1 MPLAGHTEKE
11 SYSQKAAQI
20 TPNLYVFAETES
32 LAGHIHTDKKPCTWK
47 TAMFTEYVN
56 IQINRVKSCP
66 QSGMLGENVISKLED
81 VLKHLTAMIT
91 KSTQTQITAQITP
104 DNPFAGIPGAA
115 HKKDFEKALK
125 TAKKQI
131 DEGTLIIP
139 ELLIDT
145 LKSRLTAVTDS
156 FLEMLSRIDE
166 KRDDICNALTNGKQ
180 YRIINDIDLEAG
192 DTHNNGRN
200 VAIIHTDAGKIVY
213 KPHDMRGDE
222 QIYMLAKKFFNEF
235 VGIPK
240 SIAFGDKFGVC
251 EFIEKRPAN
260 GHEEAQRFWY
270 SLGWLT
276 LFAKLFGSTDLH
288 NSNLLARSSKAYIID
303 LETVF
308 NPVYSKRE
316 NVMRHSPL
324 DSLIFPC
331 RTKDYEFSIMMRADE
346 KSNLP
351 IIDGN
356 RVNIRDYIETFKT
369 GYHDAYANAVKHRD
383 EIAQTVRAFP
393 PCIPVRIVMR
403 ATRFYGE
410 ILRKLYHHSVFISQ
424 ESMNQNFNTLSELL
438 HKGKR
443 GSEGEFVNSEL
454 NQLKRG
460 DVPYFYTYIDS
471 LALYGEGREI
481 IPNRFT
487 MSALEHILD
496 TLYAMNDKDELFD
509 LTCIDRA
516 IRQYPELP
524 GKDNNVIITRPER
537 KGVHISADTALNEA
551 KRILDEIWDLKIQA
565 PDGRLLWGYVC
576 SGNGALAFSDYSLY
590 NGFTGMA
597 VFACALAYITGSR
610 HHRQI
615 AGYLVNAALN
625 EISELC
631 ERLHNNH
638 NQDPEFNAAIPIGE
652 ASGLDGV
659 LKGLAVIKKYCPDEK
674 LDELCREILALLENT
689 DFARCNKSD
698 IITGVAGVISTL
710 CRFDEY
716 RKHENIIR
724 SAAER
729 LLELKNFKYHG
740 HTLWQTLS
748 GTPRIISGGGHGM
761 AGIAQ
766 ALLMAGDLLGDDRY
780 ISAAG
785 EALNYELENYRQYS
799 AKFGT
804 WADMRDFPPTKYM
817 HGFCYGAPGIGIVLQ
832 KLKGGGELVETLK
845 RLAGESVDKLPLNA
859 QDQLCCG
866 NGAVIEY
873 YMTIGDYNSAGETL
887 AAIYERRQREG
898 SYRYNSYTQT
908 GSLFYGLSGTG
919 YEMLRYAFPDKIISV
934 L

>member
-1 MPLAGHTEKE
+1 M
-11 SYSQKAAQI
+11 
-20 TPNLYVFAETES
+20 
-32 LAGHIHTDKKPCTWK
+32 
-47 TAMFTEYVN
+47 
-56 IQINRVKSCP
+56 
-66 QSGMLGENVISKLED
+66 
-81 VLKHLTAMIT
+81 
-91 KSTQTQITAQITP
+91 
-104 DNPFAGIPGAA
+104 
-115 HKKDFEKALK
+115 
-125 TAKKQI
+125 
-131 DEGTLIIP
+131 
-139 ELLIDT
+139 
-145 LKSRLTAVTDS
+145 
-156 FLEMLSRIDE
+156 
-166 KRDDICNALTNGKQ
+166 
-180 YRIINDIDLEAG
+180 
-192 DTHNNGRN
+192 
-200 VAIIHTDAGKIVY
+200 
-213 KPHDMRGDE
+213 
-222 QIYMLAKKFFNEF
+222 
-235 VGIPK
+235 
-240 SIAFGDKFGVC
+240 
-251 EFIEKRPAN
+251 
-260 GHEEAQRFWY
+260 
-270 SLGWLT
+270 
-276 LFAKLFGSTDLH
+276 FAKLFGSTDLH

-316 NVMRHSPL
+316 NIMRHSPL

-383 EIAQTVRAFP
+383 EIAQTIRTFP

-424 ESMNQNFNTLSELL
+424 ESMKQNFNTLSELL

-565 PDGRLLWGYVC
+565 SDGRLLWGYVC

-615 AGYLVNAALN
+615 AGYLVNAAFN
-625 EISELC
+625 EISALC

-698 IITGVAGVISTL
+698 IITGVA
-710 CRFDEY
+710 
-716 RKHENIIR
+716 
-724 SAAER
+724 
-729 LLELKNFKYHG
+729 
-740 HTLWQTLS
+740 
-748 GTPRIISGGGHGM
+748 
-761 AGIAQ
+761 
-766 ALLMAGDLLGDDRY
+766 
-780 ISAAG
+780 
-785 EALNYELENYRQYS
+785 LENYRQYS

-873 YMTIGDYNSAGETL
+873 YMTIGDYDSAGETL

-898 SYRYNSYTQT
+898 SYCYNSYTQT